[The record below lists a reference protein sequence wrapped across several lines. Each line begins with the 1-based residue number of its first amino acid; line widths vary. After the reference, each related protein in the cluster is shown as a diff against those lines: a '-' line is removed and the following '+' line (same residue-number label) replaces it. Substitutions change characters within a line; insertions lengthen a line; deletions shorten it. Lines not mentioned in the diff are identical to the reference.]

1 MCIRRHRS
9 RPFAAVRAIEALETR
24 LDRRTLS
31 CVLIMSCSL
40 AGAAAPALAQET
52 WRVSVDSSNGEADG
66 DSSRPAISAD
76 GRFVVFASSATNLV
90 SGDANGCDDIF
101 VHDGW
106 TGVTE
111 RVSVDSTF
119 KEANG
124 ASGYPSISGDG
135 RFVVFRSAATNLV
148 AGDKNRCIDI
158 FVRDRLNSTTAL
170 VSVDSQGHQ
179 ANSTCLD
186 PEIGPSGRLVVF
198 QSNADNLVAG
208 DTNRCTDIFVR
219 DLLAGTTVRASV
231 DSSGAESNGESYAS
245 TVSADDR
252 FVAFRSAAT
261 NLVLGDTN
269 GLFDVFLHDLQV
281 GLTERESVDS
291 SGGQADGESHH
302 PSLSADGSLVAFYS
316 YATNLVAGD
325 TNGAID
331 VFVRDRGA
339 GTTERVSVSST
350 GGEGDG
356 DSRHPSISADGS
368 LVAFESDAT
377 NLIPSDGN
385 GTWDVFVHDR
395 ASGFTR
401 LASVGAN
408 AGQGDGQSVAP
419 SLTADG
425 RQVAFASDSTNL
437 VPSNLNGKTDI
448 FVNGHPLTLEI
459 DPPFVAAGQ
468 KLHFSTWT
476 GAPNGACLLAVVE
489 LNGVPTFLPSIFTAF
504 DGQGE
509 WTTTATVPPGLSGL
523 LLTFGTWGDIRS
535 GRVDASNRFVVGF
548 Q

>member
-1 MCIRRHRS
+1 M
-9 RPFAAVRAIEALETR
+9 A
-24 LDRRTLS
+24 
-31 CVLIMSCSL
+31 CVLIATGL
-40 AGAAAPALAQET
+40 LTGAAAPAPAQET
-52 WRVSVDSSNGEADG
+52 WRVSVDSSNGEANG
-66 DSSRPAISAD
+66 DSSRPAISSD
-76 GRFVVFASSATNLV
+76 GRFVVFTSSATNLV
-90 SGDANGCDDIF
+90 AGDTNGCDDIF

-106 TGVTE
+106 TGVTQ

-119 KEANG
+119 GEANG
-124 ASGYPSISGDG
+124 ASDYPSISGDG
-135 RFVVFRSAATNLV
+135 RFVVFRSAASNLV
-148 AGDKNRCIDI
+148 AGDKNRCTDI
-158 FVRDRLNSTTAL
+158 FVRDRLSATTAL
-170 VSVDSQGHQ
+170 VSLDSQGHQ

-186 PEIGPSGRLVVF
+186 PEISPAGRLVSF
-198 QSNADNLVAG
+198 QSNADNLVPG
-208 DTNRCTDIFVR
+208 DTNRLTDVFVR
-219 DLLAGTTVRASV
+219 DLQAGTTVRVSV
-231 DSSGAESNGESYAS
+231 DSTGAESNGESYAS
-245 TVSADDR
+245 TVSGDER

-269 GLFDVFLHDLQV
+269 GLFDVFIRDLQAGV
-281 GLTERESVDS
+281 TERVSVDS
-291 SGGQADGESHH
+291 SGGQGDGESHH

-316 YATNLVAGD
+316 YATNLVASD

-339 GTTERVSVSST
+339 GTTERVSVGSSGT
-350 GGEGDG
+350 EGDG
-356 DSRHPSISADGS
+356 DSRHPSISADGL

-377 NLIPSDGN
+377 NLIPADGN
-385 GTWDVFVHDR
+385 GTWDVFLHDR

-408 AGQGDGQSVAP
+408 AVQGDGKSVAP

-425 RQVAFASDSTNL
+425 RQVAFSSDSTNL
-437 VPSNLNGKTDI
+437 VPSNLNGKSDI

-459 DPPFVAAGQ
+459 DPNFPATGT
-468 KLHFSTWT
+468 KLHFTTWT

-489 LNGVPTFLPSIFTAF
+489 LNGVPTFLPSILTTF

-523 LLTFGTWGDIRS
+523 LATFGVWGNIRS
-535 GRVDASNRFVVGF
+535 GRVDASNRFLVGF